1 MKFPSLHKLISY
13 QDSSLEELHYGTA
26 FRHAA
31 ATPLSTLLINLEMIE
46 QHRALQ
52 QSSYLQQAVR
62 SARRLKKLFQL
73 EGSDSQKAK
82 EATFLVK
89 PALKSAVKLV
99 SPLRAKTLIRTHLVF
114 PDKLQL
120 KGNEF
125 YFQEAVI
132 CTLKNAI
139 EAYDATGVDQNRVV
153 LLTGRREKIAD
164 SRLGLKL
171 SFIDGGSGLGWL
183 ERSLVFAEGYT
194 SKKSGSGLGLVWV
207 KRVVEE
213 HLEGEIE
220 LKSRKQQGTTMTWH
234 LPL

>member
-1 MKFPSLHKLISY
+1 MKVPSLRKLISHNN
-13 QDSSLEELHYGTA
+13 SPLEELHYGTA

-46 QHRALQ
+46 QHRALRE
-52 QSSYLQQAVR
+52 SSYLQQAVS
-62 SARRLKKLFQL
+62 SAQRLKKLFQL
-73 EGSDSQKAK
+73 EASNTQETK
-82 EATFLVK
+82 EAAFLVK
-89 PALKSAVKLV
+89 PALESAVKLV

-114 PDKLQL
+114 PDELEL

-139 EAYDATGVDQNRVV
+139 EAYDATGADQNRVV
-153 LLTGRREKIAD
+153 LLTGRREKITSD
-164 SRLGLKL
+164 QPGLKL

-194 SKKSGSGLGLVWV
+194 NKKSGSGLGLVWV

-220 LKSRKQQGTTMTWH
+220 LQSRKQQGTTMTWH